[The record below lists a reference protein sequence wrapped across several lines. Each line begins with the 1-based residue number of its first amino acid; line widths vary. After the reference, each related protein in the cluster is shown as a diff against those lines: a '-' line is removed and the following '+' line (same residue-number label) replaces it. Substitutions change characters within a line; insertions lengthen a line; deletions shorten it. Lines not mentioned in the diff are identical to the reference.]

1 MEAAAAGNIALEFN
15 HALLVA
21 SRVGRVGLETPA
33 EEIVG
38 VVGLEVGAQ
47 NAKSLTIL
55 GDLVPVALDILQVLG
70 EVGVAALKDLPV
82 ELGVHDGLEVDVL
95 LPGLV
100 GVGENKVRGL
110 LDGSHEGADLVRV
123 LRNELFVSNVEDGA
137 EAAAAEL
144 GQLVDA
150 EHLDVRLVAALA
162 GKPLLQLDHLDV
174 LQANSGVNV
183 AVDDGLGDVHAAA
196 NGGVVGGSEAVVR
209 GELVDLDLAKLAYVA
224 DSLALE
230 RAEVGCD
237 ARVLEVDN
245 TSEGLVQKTSD
256 GEHGEVASL
265 GLYPDSQKYCAL

>member
-21 SRVGRVGLETPA
+21 GWVGRVGLETPA
-33 EEIVG
+33 EEFVG

-110 LDGSHEGADLVRV
+110 LDGSHEGADLFRV
-123 LRNELFVSNVEDGA
+123 LRDELFVSNVEDGA

-196 NGGVVGGSEAVVR
+196 NSGVVGGSEAVVR
-209 GELVDLDLAKLAYVA
+209 GELVDLDLAKLADVA

-237 ARVLEVDN
+237 ARILEVDN
-245 TSEGLVQKTSD
+245 TGEGFVQETSD

-265 GLYPDSQKYCAL
+265 GLYPDSQKNCAL